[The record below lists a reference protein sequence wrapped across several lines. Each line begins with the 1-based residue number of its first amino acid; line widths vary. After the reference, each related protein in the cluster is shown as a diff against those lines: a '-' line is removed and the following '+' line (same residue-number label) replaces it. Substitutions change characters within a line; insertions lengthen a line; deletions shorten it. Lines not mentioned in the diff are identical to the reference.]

1 MSSYAPAAPVV
12 APPYKGAPARS
23 FKRHR
28 DPQPAPAPARR
39 QLRLDELDELD
50 VLQAWRDRDV
60 NDLDVDEGD
69 DLELLA
75 RLREDDDATD
85 WLGV

>member
-1 MSSYAPAAPVV
+1 
-12 APPYKGAPARS
+12 
-23 FKRHR
+23 
-28 DPQPAPAPARR
+28 
-39 QLRLDELDELD
+39 